1 MSETTMIYAQNEDCN
16 VPTICCLIAIVV
28 SASVAQLFT
37 TSHLLSHWVS
47 RIGIF
52 RTLTTLTLS
61 VCAWI
66 IVAAQSTILVLHT
79 ILHPHSFYYLMTTI
93 PYRIFLV
100 LDQLAT
106 LYLFLF
112 ICLSSI
118 ARVMCPVMVAS
129 MSRTWKAT
137 SIFSLST
144 SCLGTIILLSMLN
157 CYDRFYQLSLSFG
170 MECVST
176 SINPENSVVFAAIFF
191 QFVQPF
197 GFGFS
202 LLMVTCKKLCSV
214 NLRTDLRESVA
225 ISTVSANDYEPRR
238 EKPNRGRVYAQT
250 KLCVVLMLLFLDSI
264 ARLILF
270 INDPGEQKVLNPVEN
285 SADDGMHAHSQGLPY
300 HCADLG
306 AVILNCVH
314 FMLIGVG
321 IPLCHYLANPRLRHG
336 FEKILHFIATL
347 PRKCY
352 SIFRSGERR

>member
-1 MSETTMIYAQNEDCN
+1 
-16 VPTICCLIAIVV
+16 
-28 SASVAQLFT
+28 
-37 TSHLLSHWVS
+37 
-47 RIGIF
+47 
-52 RTLTTLTLS
+52 
-61 VCAWI
+61 
-66 IVAAQSTILVLHT
+66 
-79 ILHPHSFYYLMTTI
+79 MTTI

-144 SCLGTIILLSMLN
+144 SCLGKNINYYVPSIESVKRLNNQKFTGTIILLSMLN

-214 NLRTDLRESVA
+214 KYL
-225 ISTVSANDYEPRR
+225 
-238 EKPNRGRVYAQT
+238 QT
-250 KLCVVLMLLFLDSI
+250 LF
-264 ARLILF
+264 
-270 INDPGEQKVLNPVEN
+270 
-285 SADDGMHAHSQGLPY
+285 
-300 HCADLG
+300 
-306 AVILNCVH
+306 
-314 FMLIGVG
+314 
-321 IPLCHYLANPRLRHG
+321 
-336 FEKILHFIATL
+336 
-347 PRKCY
+347 
-352 SIFRSGERR
+352 